1 VASGDVMKVAGF
13 RAVYPYGV
21 KKDEQL
27 PALEVGEEVA
37 LTKLNRERKETEPP
51 ARYSQG
57 KLIQEMEKRGLGTKS
72 TRASIIERLYTVKYL
87 KNNPCEPSQLGM
99 AIIEALDTYAP
110 QIVTPEMTSDLER
123 DMSEVAAGEQRE
135 VDVVDRS
142 RELLASLMD
151 TLLEH
156 TDDIGEA
163 LADAITADARV
174 GTCPKCGKDLVMKT
188 SHKNRSSFIGC
199 QGWPDC
205 DVTYPVPK
213 GRIEPVEGACPTCGA
228 PRIKVQPFRQKAYE
242 MCVNPA
248 CDTNR
253 EPDVVVGTCPTC
265 AAAGKH
271 GDLVAHKS
279 EFTGKR
285 FIRCTNYEECETSY
299 PLPQRGKLEATGET
313 CPSCGAPVVDI
324 VTERGPWRV
333 CVNMECPAKAEKSAS
348 ARGRG
353 RGKAAGKS
361 GSKAGT
367 KAGTK
372 KTAAKKTTAKKA
384 TAKKTTKKAAGTGAA
399 E

>member
-1 VASGDVMKVAGF
+1 
-13 RAVYPYGV
+13 
-21 KKDEQL
+21 
-27 PALEVGEEVA
+27 
-37 LTKLNRERKETEPP
+37 
-51 ARYSQG
+51 
-57 KLIQEMEKRGLGTKS
+57 
-72 TRASIIERLYTVKYL
+72 
-87 KNNPCEPSQLGM
+87 
-99 AIIEALDTYAP
+99 
-110 QIVTPEMTSDLER
+110 
-123 DMSEVAAGEQRE
+123 
-135 VDVVDRS
+135 
-142 RELLASLMD
+142 
-151 TLLEH
+151 
-156 TDDIGEA
+156 
-163 LADAITADARV
+163 V

-348 ARGRG
+348 SRGRG

-367 KAGTK
+367 K
-372 KTAAKKTTAKKA
+372 KTAAKKTTAKAA